1 MEEVKGLNPLPGT
14 TPFHCKAVLFFVKY
28 MNMNNNIISAVVE
41 IINNVQTKGD
51 SAVINY
57 LKKFDGV
64 SFKSAKE
71 FKVTD
76 KQINDSIKKV
86 SADLKTAIKSSYANV
101 LAFHKKEYSNIKKQ
115 WFLTDKVKSV
125 GQIYRPIESVGIYVP
140 GGRFSYPSSVIMNA
154 VAAKVAG
161 VKRIVMM
168 TPPKKMTN
176 EVLFAAK
183 LCGINEIYTIGGAVA
198 IAALAYG
205 TKTIKPVNMIV
216 GPGNAYV
223 NEAKRLVF
231 GKVGIDS
238 LAGPSEVAVVADSGA
253 NKDYVLYDLLA
264 QCEHDTMAKAYL
276 LCSSKET
283 INHIKKNIDR
293 EKLNQIKI
301 YNVDTN
307 KAIDMVND
315 IAPEHLELLIKNAKQ
330 AVKKVYNSGAIFVG
344 YNTATAVGDYW
355 AGPSHVLP
363 TNASAKYSSGLSVM
377 TFLKRSSYIELK
389 TVTKKIKKD
398 IADFANSEGLINHKK
413 SIEIRKTK

>member
-1 MEEVKGLNPLPGT
+1 MNT
-14 TPFHCKAVLFFVKY
+14 DIINAVTD
-28 MNMNNNIISAVVE
+28 IISN
-41 IINNVQTKGD
+41 IQTKGD
-51 SAVINY
+51 SAVIGY

-64 SFKSAKE
+64 SFKSAKYLR
-71 FKVTD
+71 VTD
-76 KQINDSIKKV
+76 KQINEAVKKV
-86 SADLKTAIKSSYANV
+86 SPALKKAIKASYANV

-115 WFLTDKVKSV
+115 WLITDSVKSV
-125 GQIYRPIESVGIYVP
+125 GQIYRPIEAVGIYVP

-168 TPPKKMTN
+168 TPPKKMSN

-183 LCGINEIYTIGGAVA
+183 LCGIREIYTIGGAVA

-238 LAGPSEVAVVADSGA
+238 LAGPSEVAIIADSGA
-253 NKDYVLYDLLA
+253 DKDYVLYDLLA
-264 QCEHDTMAKAYL
+264 QTEHDTMAKAYL
-276 LCSSKET
+276 LCSSKEI
-283 INHIKKNIDR
+283 INYIKKNFDK

-301 YNVDTN
+301 YNVDTK
-307 KAIDMVND
+307 KAIEMVND
-315 IAPEHLELLIKNAKQ
+315 IAPEHLELLVKNAKQ
-330 AVKKVYNSGAIFVG
+330 AVTKIYNAGAIFVG

-377 TFLKRSSYIELK
+377 TFMKRSSYIELK
-389 TVTKKIKKD
+389 KVTSSVKKQ
-398 IADFANSEGLINHKK
+398 IADFAASEGLINHKK
-413 SIEIRKTK
+413 SIEVRKI

>member
-1 MEEVKGLNPLPGT
+1 
-14 TPFHCKAVLFFVKY
+14 
-28 MNMNNNIISAVVE
+28 MNTD
-41 IINNVQTKGD
+41 IINAVTDIIKNIQTKGD
-51 SAVINY
+51 SAVISY

-64 SFKSAKE
+64 SFKSAKDLR
-71 FKVTD
+71 VTD
-76 KQINDSIKKV
+76 KQINEAVKKV
-86 SADLKTAIKSSYANV
+86 SPSLKKAIKASYANV

-115 WFLTDKVKSV
+115 WLLSDSIKSV
-125 GQIYRPIESVGIYVP
+125 GQIYRPIEAAGIYVP

-168 TPPKKMTN
+168 TPPKKMSN

-183 LCGINEIYTIGGAVA
+183 LCGITEIYTIGGAVA

-238 LAGPSEVAVVADSGA
+238 LAGPSEVAIIADSGA
-253 NKDYVLYDLLA
+253 DKDYVLYDLLA
-264 QCEHDTMAKAYL
+264 QAEHDTMAKAYL
-276 LCSSKET
+276 LSSSKEI
-283 INHIKKNIDR
+283 INYIKKNFDK
-293 EKLNQIKI
+293 EKLKQIKI
-301 YNVDTN
+301 YNVDTK
-307 KAIDMVND
+307 KAIEMVND
-315 IAPEHLELLIKNAKQ
+315 IAPEHLELLVKNAKQ
-330 AVKKVYNSGAIFVG
+330 VVTKIYNAGAIFVG

-377 TFLKRSSYIELK
+377 TFMKRSSYIELK
-389 TVTKKIKKD
+389 KVTASVKKQ
-398 IADFANSEGLINHKK
+398 IADFAAAEGLVNHKK
-413 SIEIRKTK
+413 SVEVRKI

>member
-1 MEEVKGLNPLPGT
+1 MNT
-14 TPFHCKAVLFFVKY
+14 DIINAVTD
-28 MNMNNNIISAVVE
+28 IISN
-41 IINNVQTKGD
+41 IQTKGD

-64 SFKSAKE
+64 SFKSAKDLR
-71 FKVTD
+71 VTD
-76 KQINDSIKKV
+76 RQINEAVKKV
-86 SADLKTAIKSSYANV
+86 SPALKKAIKASYANV

-115 WFLTDKVKSV
+115 WLITDSIKSV
-125 GQIYRPIESVGIYVP
+125 GQIYRPIEAVGIYVP

-168 TPPKKMTN
+168 TPPKKMSN

-183 LCGINEIYTIGGAVA
+183 ICGIKEIYTIGGAVA
-198 IAALAYG
+198 IAVLAYG

-238 LAGPSEVAVVADSGA
+238 LAGPSEVAIIADSGA
-253 NKDYVLYDLLA
+253 DKDYVLYDLLA
-264 QCEHDTMAKAYL
+264 QTEHDTMAKAYL
-276 LCSSKET
+276 LCSSKEI
-283 INHIKKNIDR
+283 INYIKKNFDK
-293 EKLNQIKI
+293 EKLNQVKI
-301 YNVDTN
+301 FNVDTK
-307 KAIDMVND
+307 KAIEMVND
-315 IAPEHLELLIKNAKQ
+315 IAPEHLELLVKNAKQ
-330 AVKKVYNSGAIFVG
+330 AVARIYNAGAIFVG

-377 TFLKRSSYIELK
+377 TFMKRSSYIELK
-389 TVTKKIKKD
+389 KVNSVIKKQ
-398 IADFANSEGLINHKK
+398 IADFAASEGLINHKK
-413 SIEIRKTK
+413 SIEVRKI

>member
-1 MEEVKGLNPLPGT
+1 
-14 TPFHCKAVLFFVKY
+14 
-28 MNMNNNIISAVVE
+28 MNTD
-41 IINNVQTKGD
+41 IINAVTDIIKNIQTKGD
-51 SAVINY
+51 SAVIGY
-57 LKKFDGV
+57 LKKFDGITL
-64 SFKSAKE
+64 KSAKD

-76 KQINDSIKKV
+76 KQIKQAVKKV
-86 SADLKTAIKSSYANV
+86 SPDLKKAIKASFDNV
-101 LAFHKKEYSNIKKQ
+101 SAFHKKEYSNIKKQ
-115 WFLTDKVKSV
+115 WFLTDKIKTV

-168 TPPKKMTN
+168 TPPKKMSN
-176 EVLFAAK
+176 EVLFAAN
-183 LCGINEIYTIGGAVA
+183 LCGIKEIYTIGGAVA

-238 LAGPSEVAVVADSGA
+238 LAGPSEVAIVADA
-253 NKDYVLYDLLA
+253 TVNKDYVLYDLLA
-264 QCEHDTMAKAYL
+264 QVEHDTMAKAYL
-276 LCSSKET
+276 LCSSKEV
-283 INHIKKNIDR
+283 INYIKKKMDKD
-293 EKLNQIKI
+293 KLSQIKI
-301 YNVDTN
+301 YNVSVD
-307 KAIDMVND
+307 KAVDMVND
-315 IAPEHLELLIKNAKQ
+315 IAPEHLELLLKNP
-330 AVKKVYNSGAIFVG
+330 KKIVPGIYNAGAIFVG

-377 TFLKRSSYIELK
+377 TFMKRSSYIELK
-389 TVTKKIKKD
+389 KVTSSLKKEIS
-398 IADFANSEGLINHKK
+398 DFANAEGLINHKK
-413 SIEIRKTK
+413 SIEVRKI

>member
-1 MEEVKGLNPLPGT
+1 MSTSIINS
-14 TPFHCKAVLFFVKY
+14 VL
-28 MNMNNNIISAVVE
+28 E
-41 IINNVQTKGD
+41 IINNIQTKGD

-57 LKKFDGV
+57 LKKFDNV
-64 SFKSAKE
+64 SLKSPKE
-71 FKVTD
+71 FKVAE
-76 KQINDSIKKV
+76 KQINDSAKKV
-86 SADLKTAIKSSYANV
+86 SVDLQKAIKASYLNV
-101 LAFHKKEYSNIKKQ
+101 LAFHKKEYSNIQKQ
-115 WFLTDKVKSV
+115 WFLSDKEKTV

-183 LCGINEIYTIGGAVA
+183 LCGIKEIYTIGGAVA

-238 LAGPSEVAVVADSGA
+238 LAGPSEVAIVADSGV

-264 QCEHDTMAKAYL
+264 QTEHDTMAKAYL
-276 LCSSKET
+276 LCSSKE
-283 INHIKKNIDR
+283 IISYVKKNLGK
-293 EKLNQIKI
+293 EKLSQVKI
-301 YNVDTN
+301 YNVNTN
-307 KAIDMVND
+307 KAIEMVND
-315 IAPEHLELLIKNAKQ
+315 IAPEHLELLVKNAKQ
-330 AVKKVYNSGAIFVG
+330 VVKKIYNSGAIFVG

-363 TNASAKYSSGLSVM
+363 TNAAAKYSSGISVM
-377 TFLKRSSYIELK
+377 TFLKRNSYIKL
-389 TVTKKIKKD
+389 KKITNMIKKQ
-398 IADFANSEGLINHKK
+398 IADFANCEGLINHKK
-413 SIEIRKTK
+413 SIEVRKVK

>member
-1 MEEVKGLNPLPGT
+1 MNT
-14 TPFHCKAVLFFVKY
+14 DIINAVTD
-28 MNMNNNIISAVVE
+28 IISN
-41 IINNVQTKGD
+41 IQTKGD

-64 SFKSAKE
+64 SFKSAKDLR
-71 FKVTD
+71 VTD
-76 KQINDSIKKV
+76 KQINEAVKKV
-86 SADLKTAIKSSYANV
+86 SPALKKAIKASYANV

-115 WFLTDKVKSV
+115 WLITDSVKSV
-125 GQIYRPIESVGIYVP
+125 GQIYRPIEAVGIYVP

-168 TPPKKMTN
+168 TPPKKMSN

-183 LCGINEIYTIGGAVA
+183 ICGIKEIYTIGGAVA
-198 IAALAYG
+198 IAVLAYG

-238 LAGPSEVAVVADSGA
+238 LAGPSEVAIIADSGA
-253 NKDYVLYDLLA
+253 DKDYVLYDLLA
-264 QCEHDTMAKAYL
+264 QTEHDTMAKAYL
-276 LCSSKET
+276 LCSSKEI
-283 INHIKKNIDR
+283 INYIKKNFDK
-293 EKLNQIKI
+293 EKLNQVKI
-301 YNVDTN
+301 FNVDTK
-307 KAIDMVND
+307 KAIEMVND
-315 IAPEHLELLIKNAKQ
+315 IAPEHLELLVKNAKQ
-330 AVKKVYNSGAIFVG
+330 AVTKIYNAGAIFVG

-377 TFLKRSSYIELK
+377 TFMKRSSYIELK
-389 TVTKKIKKD
+389 KVNASVKKQ
-398 IADFANSEGLINHKK
+398 IADFAASEGLINHKK
-413 SIEIRKTK
+413 SIEVRKI

>member
-1 MEEVKGLNPLPGT
+1 
-14 TPFHCKAVLFFVKY
+14 
-28 MNMNNNIISAVVE
+28 MNNNDIVNSVKDIISN
-41 IINNVQTKGD
+41 IQSRGD
-51 SAVINY
+51 GAVISY

-64 SFKSAKE
+64 SFKSAKD
-71 FKVTD
+71 FKVTSKRISD
-76 KQINDSIKKV
+76 AAKKV
-86 SADLKTAIKSSYANV
+86 SPELKKAIKASYANV
-101 LAFHKKEYSNIKKQ
+101 LSFHKKEYSNIKKQ
-115 WFLTDKVKSV
+115 WFLSDNNKTV
-125 GQIYRPIESVGIYVP
+125 GQIYHAIESVGIYVP

-176 EVLFAAK
+176 EVLFAAS

-198 IAALAYG
+198 VAALAYG

-238 LAGPSEVAVVADSGA
+238 LAGPSEVAVVADAGA
-253 NKDYVLYDLLA
+253 DKEYVFYDLMA
-264 QCEHDTMAKAYL
+264 QVEHDTMAKAYL

-283 INHIKKNIDR
+283 INYIKKNFDK
-293 EKLNQIKI
+293 EKLKQVKI
-301 YNVDTN
+301 YNVPVD

-315 IAPEHLELLIKNAKQ
+315 IAPEHLELLLKNAKKYVNRIHN
-330 AVKKVYNSGAIFVG
+330 AGAIFVG

-389 TVTKKIKKD
+389 KVNSSIRKN
-398 IADFANSEGLINHKK
+398 IADFAGSEGLVNHKK
-413 SIEIRKTK
+413 SIEVRKI

>member
-1 MEEVKGLNPLPGT
+1 MNT
-14 TPFHCKAVLFFVKY
+14 DIINAVTD
-28 MNMNNNIISAVVE
+28 IISN
-41 IINNVQTKGD
+41 IQTKGD

-64 SFKSAKE
+64 SFKSAKDLR
-71 FKVTD
+71 VTD
-76 KQINDSIKKV
+76 KQINEAVKKV
-86 SADLKTAIKSSYANV
+86 SPALKKAIKASYANV

-115 WFLTDKVKSV
+115 WLITDSIKSV
-125 GQIYRPIESVGIYVP
+125 GQIYRPIEAVGIYVP

-168 TPPKKMTN
+168 TPPKKMSN

-183 LCGINEIYTIGGAVA
+183 ICGIKEIYTIGGAVA
-198 IAALAYG
+198 IAVLAYG

-238 LAGPSEVAVVADSGA
+238 LAGPSEVAIIADSGA
-253 NKDYVLYDLLA
+253 DKDYVLYDLLA
-264 QCEHDTMAKAYL
+264 QTEHDTMAKAYL
-276 LCSSKET
+276 LCSSKEI
-283 INHIKKNIDR
+283 INYIKKNFDK
-293 EKLNQIKI
+293 EKLNQVKI
-301 YNVDTN
+301 FNVDTK
-307 KAIDMVND
+307 KAIEMVND
-315 IAPEHLELLIKNAKQ
+315 IAPEHLELLVKNAKQ
-330 AVKKVYNSGAIFVG
+330 AVTKIYNAGAIFVG

-377 TFLKRSSYIELK
+377 TFMKRSSYIELK
-389 TVTKKIKKD
+389 KVTSSVKKQ
-398 IADFANSEGLINHKK
+398 IADFAASEGLINHKK
-413 SIEIRKTK
+413 SIEVRKI

>member
-1 MEEVKGLNPLPGT
+1 MNT
-14 TPFHCKAVLFFVKY
+14 DIINAVTD
-28 MNMNNNIISAVVE
+28 IIS
-41 IINNVQTKGD
+41 NVQTKGD

-64 SFKSAKE
+64 SFKSAKDLR
-71 FKVTD
+71 VTD
-76 KQINDSIKKV
+76 KQINEEVKKV
-86 SADLKTAIKSSYANV
+86 SPALKKAIKASYANV

-115 WFLTDKVKSV
+115 WLITDSVKSV
-125 GQIYRPIESVGIYVP
+125 GQIYRPIEAVGIYVP

-168 TPPKKMTN
+168 TPPKKMSN

-183 LCGINEIYTIGGAVA
+183 LCGIKEIYTIGGAVA

-238 LAGPSEVAVVADSGA
+238 LAGPSEVAIIADSGA
-253 NKDYVLYDLLA
+253 DKDYVLYDLLA
-264 QCEHDTMAKAYL
+264 QTEHDTMAKAYL
-276 LCSSKET
+276 LCSSKEI
-283 INHIKKNIDR
+283 INYIKKNFDK

-301 YNVDTN
+301 FNVDTK
-307 KAIDMVND
+307 KAIEMVND
-315 IAPEHLELLIKNAKQ
+315 IAPEHLELLLKNAKQ
-330 AVKKVYNSGAIFVG
+330 AVTKIYNAGAIFVG

-377 TFLKRSSYIELK
+377 TFMKRSSYIELK
-389 TVTKKIKKD
+389 KVTSSVKKQ
-398 IADFANSEGLINHKK
+398 IADFAASEGLINHKK
-413 SIEIRKTK
+413 SIEVRKI

>member
-1 MEEVKGLNPLPGT
+1 
-14 TPFHCKAVLFFVKY
+14 
-28 MNMNNNIISAVVE
+28 MNTD
-41 IINNVQTKGD
+41 IINAVTDIIKNIQIKGD

-64 SFKSAKE
+64 SFKSAKDLR
-71 FKVTD
+71 VTD
-76 KQINDSIKKV
+76 KQIKDAVKKV
-86 SADLKTAIKSSYANV
+86 SPALKKAIKASYANV
-101 LAFHKKEYSNIKKQ
+101 LAFHKKEYSNIKKE
-115 WFLTDKVKSV
+115 WLLSDKVKSV
-125 GQIYRPIESVGIYVP
+125 GQIYRPIEAVGIYVP

-168 TPPKKMTN
+168 TPPKKMSN
-176 EVLFAAK
+176 EVLFAAN
-183 LCGINEIYTIGGAVA
+183 LCGIKEIYTVGGAVA

-238 LAGPSEVAVVADSGA
+238 LAGPSEVAIIADAGA
-253 NKDYVLYDLLA
+253 DKDYVLYDLLA
-264 QCEHDTMAKAYL
+264 QAEHDTMAKAYL
-276 LCSSKET
+276 LCSSKQT
-283 INHIKKNIDR
+283 IEYIKKNFDK

-301 YNVDTN
+301 YNVDTK
-307 KAIDMVND
+307 KAVDMVND

-330 AVKKVYNSGAIFVG
+330 VVKNIYNAGAIFVG

-377 TFLKRSSYIELK
+377 TFMKRSSYIELK
-389 TVTKKIKKD
+389 KVNSVIKKQ
-398 IADFANSEGLINHKK
+398 IADFANAEGLLNHKK
-413 SIEIRKTK
+413 SVEVRKI

>member
-1 MEEVKGLNPLPGT
+1 MNT
-14 TPFHCKAVLFFVKY
+14 DIINAVTD
-28 MNMNNNIISAVVE
+28 IISN
-41 IINNVQTKGD
+41 IQTKGD
-51 SAVINY
+51 NAVIGY

-64 SFKSAKE
+64 SFKSAKDLR
-71 FKVTD
+71 VTD
-76 KQINDSIKKV
+76 KQINEAVKKV
-86 SADLKTAIKSSYANV
+86 SPALKKAIKASYANV

-115 WFLTDKVKSV
+115 WLITDSVKSV
-125 GQIYRPIESVGIYVP
+125 GQIYRPIEAVGIYVP

-168 TPPKKMTN
+168 TPPKKMSN

-183 LCGINEIYTIGGAVA
+183 LCGIKEIYTIGGAVA
-198 IAALAYG
+198 IAVLAYG

-238 LAGPSEVAVVADSGA
+238 LAGPSEVAIIADSGA
-253 NKDYVLYDLLA
+253 DKDYVLYDLLA
-264 QCEHDTMAKAYL
+264 QTEHDTMAKAYL
-276 LCSSKET
+276 LCSSKEI
-283 INHIKKNIDR
+283 INYIKKNFDK
-293 EKLNQIKI
+293 EKLNQVKI
-301 YNVDTN
+301 FNVDTK
-307 KAIDMVND
+307 KAIEMVND
-315 IAPEHLELLIKNAKQ
+315 IAPEHLELLVKNAKQ
-330 AVKKVYNSGAIFVG
+330 AVTKIYNAGAIFVG

-377 TFLKRSSYIELK
+377 TFMKRSSYIELK
-389 TVTKKIKKD
+389 KVTSSVKKQ
-398 IADFANSEGLINHKK
+398 IADFAASEGLINHKK
-413 SIEIRKTK
+413 SIEVRKI

>member
-1 MEEVKGLNPLPGT
+1 MNT
-14 TPFHCKAVLFFVKY
+14 DIINAVTD
-28 MNMNNNIISAVVE
+28 IISN
-41 IINNVQTKGD
+41 IQTKGD
-51 SAVINY
+51 SAVISY

-64 SFKSAKE
+64 SFKSAKDLR
-71 FKVTD
+71 VTD
-76 KQINDSIKKV
+76 KQINEAVKKV
-86 SADLKTAIKSSYANV
+86 SPALKKAIKASYANV

-115 WFLTDKVKSV
+115 WLITDSIKSV
-125 GQIYRPIESVGIYVP
+125 GQIYRPIEAVGIYVP

-168 TPPKKMTN
+168 TPPKKMSN

-183 LCGINEIYTIGGAVA
+183 ICGIKEIYTIGGAVA

-238 LAGPSEVAVVADSGA
+238 LAGPSEVAIIADSGA
-253 NKDYVLYDLLA
+253 DKDYVLYDLLA
-264 QCEHDTMAKAYL
+264 QTEHDTMAKAYL
-276 LCSSKET
+276 LCSSKEI
-283 INHIKKNIDR
+283 INYIKKNFDK

-301 YNVDTN
+301 FNVDTK
-307 KAIDMVND
+307 KAIEMVND
-315 IAPEHLELLIKNAKQ
+315 IAPEHLELLLKNAKQ
-330 AVKKVYNSGAIFVG
+330 AVTKIYNAGAIFVG

-377 TFLKRSSYIELK
+377 TFMKRSSYIELK
-389 TVTKKIKKD
+389 KVNASVKKQ
-398 IADFANSEGLINHKK
+398 IADFAASEGLINHKK
-413 SIEIRKTK
+413 SIEVRKI

>member
-1 MEEVKGLNPLPGT
+1 MSTSIINS
-14 TPFHCKAVLFFVKY
+14 VL
-28 MNMNNNIISAVVE
+28 E
-41 IINNVQTKGD
+41 IINNIQAKGD
-51 SAVINY
+51 SAIINY

-64 SFKSAKE
+64 SFKNPNE
-71 FKVTD
+71 FKVSE
-76 KQINDSIKKV
+76 KQINDSEKKV
-86 SADLKTAIKSSYANV
+86 SADLKKAIKASYLNV
-101 LAFHKKEYSNIKKQ
+101 LAFHKKEYSNIQKQ
-115 WFLTDKVKSV
+115 WFLTDKIKSV

-154 VAAKVAG
+154 VASKVAG

-168 TPPKKMTN
+168 TPPKKMTK
-176 EVLFAAK
+176 EVLFASK
-183 LCGINEIYTIGGAVA
+183 LCGIKEIYTIGGAVA

-238 LAGPSEVAVVADSGA
+238 LAGPSEVALIADKGA

-264 QCEHDTMAKAYL
+264 QAEHDTMAKAYL
-276 LCSSKET
+276 LCSSKEV
-283 INHIKKNIDR
+283 INYVKKNIDK

-301 YNVDTN
+301 YNVNTD
-307 KAIDMVND
+307 KAIEMVND
-315 IAPEHLELLIKNAKQ
+315 IAPEHLELLIKNAKTV
-330 AVKKVYNSGAIFVG
+330 VKKVYNSGAIFVG

-363 TNASAKYSSGLSVM
+363 TNSSAKYSSGLSVM
-377 TFLKRSSYIELK
+377 TFLKRNSYIELK
-389 TVTKKIKKD
+389 TVTDTIKKQ
-398 IADFANSEGLINHKK
+398 IADFASCEGLINHKK
-413 SIEIRKTK
+413 SVEVRKVR

>member
-1 MEEVKGLNPLPGT
+1 MNT
-14 TPFHCKAVLFFVKY
+14 DIINAVTD
-28 MNMNNNIISAVVE
+28 IISN
-41 IINNVQTKGD
+41 IQTKGD

-64 SFKSAKE
+64 SFKSAKDLR
-71 FKVTD
+71 VTD
-76 KQINDSIKKV
+76 RQINEAVKKV
-86 SADLKTAIKSSYANV
+86 SPALKKAIKASYANV

-115 WFLTDKVKSV
+115 WLITDSIKSV
-125 GQIYRPIESVGIYVP
+125 GQIYRPIEAVGIYVP
-140 GGRFSYPSSVIMNA
+140 GGRFSYPSSVIMNF

-168 TPPKKMTN
+168 TPPKKMSN

-183 LCGINEIYTIGGAVA
+183 ICGIKEIYTIGGAVA
-198 IAALAYG
+198 IAVLAYG

-238 LAGPSEVAVVADSGA
+238 LAGPSEVAIIADSGA
-253 NKDYVLYDLLA
+253 DKDYVLYDLLA
-264 QCEHDTMAKAYL
+264 QTEHDTMAKAYL
-276 LCSSKET
+276 LCSSKEI
-283 INHIKKNIDR
+283 INYIKKNFDK
-293 EKLNQIKI
+293 EKLNQVKI
-301 YNVDTN
+301 FNVDTK
-307 KAIDMVND
+307 KAIEMVND
-315 IAPEHLELLIKNAKQ
+315 IAPEHLELLVKNAKQ
-330 AVKKVYNSGAIFVG
+330 AVARIYNAGAIFVG

-377 TFLKRSSYIELK
+377 TFMKRSSYIELK
-389 TVTKKIKKD
+389 KVNSVIKKQ
-398 IADFANSEGLINHKK
+398 IADFANAEGLLNHKK
-413 SIEIRKTK
+413 SVEVRKI

>member
-1 MEEVKGLNPLPGT
+1 MNT
-14 TPFHCKAVLFFVKY
+14 DIINAVTD
-28 MNMNNNIISAVVE
+28 IISN
-41 IINNVQTKGD
+41 IQTKGD
-51 SAVINY
+51 NAVISY

-64 SFKSAKE
+64 TFKSAKDL
-71 FKVTD
+71 KVTD
-76 KQINDSIKKV
+76 KQIKEAVKKV
-86 SADLKTAIKSSYANV
+86 SPALKKAIKASYANV
-101 LAFHKKEYSNIKKQ
+101 LAFHRKEYSNITKQ
-115 WFLTDKVKSV
+115 WLLTDKIKSV

-168 TPPKKMTN
+168 TPPKKMSN
-176 EVLFAAK
+176 EVLFAAN
-183 LCGINEIYTIGGAVA
+183 LCGIKEIYTIGGAVA
-198 IAALAYG
+198 IATLAYG
-205 TKTIKPVNMIV
+205 TKTINPVNMIV

-238 LAGPSEVAVVADSGA
+238 LAGPSEVAVIADSGA
-253 NKDYVLYDLLA
+253 DKDYILYDLLA
-264 QCEHDTMAKAYL
+264 QAEHDTMAKAYL
-276 LCSSKET
+276 LCSSKNT
-283 INHIKKNIDR
+283 IDYVKKNFDK

-301 YNVDTN
+301 YNVDTK

-315 IAPEHLELLIKNAKQ
+315 IAPEHLELLIKNPKQ
-330 AVKKVYNSGAIFVG
+330 VVSKIYNAGAIFAG

-377 TFLKRSSYIELK
+377 TFMKRSSYIELK
-389 TVTKKIKKD
+389 KVNALVKKQ
-398 IADFANSEGLINHKK
+398 IADFANAEGLLNHKK
-413 SIEIRKTK
+413 SIEVRKI

>member
-1 MEEVKGLNPLPGT
+1 MNT
-14 TPFHCKAVLFFVKY
+14 DIINAVTD
-28 MNMNNNIISAVVE
+28 IISN
-41 IINNVQTKGD
+41 IQTKGD
-51 SAVINY
+51 SAAINY

-64 SFKSAKE
+64 SFKSAKDLR
-71 FKVTD
+71 VTD
-76 KQINDSIKKV
+76 KQINEAVKKV
-86 SADLKTAIKSSYANV
+86 RPALKKAIKASYANV

-115 WFLTDKVKSV
+115 WLITDSVKSV
-125 GQIYRPIESVGIYVP
+125 GQIYRPIEAVGIYVP

-168 TPPKKMTN
+168 TPPKKMSN

-183 LCGINEIYTIGGAVA
+183 ICGIKEIYTIGGAVA
-198 IAALAYG
+198 IAVLAYG

-223 NEAKRLVF
+223 NESKRLVF

-238 LAGPSEVAVVADSGA
+238 LAGPSEVAIIADSGA
-253 NKDYVLYDLLA
+253 DKDYVLYDLLA
-264 QCEHDTMAKAYL
+264 QTEHDTMAKAYL
-276 LCSSKET
+276 LCSSKEI
-283 INHIKKNIDR
+283 INYIKKNFDK

-301 YNVDTN
+301 YNVDTK

-315 IAPEHLELLIKNAKQ
+315 IAPEHLELLVKKAKQ
-330 AVKKVYNSGAIFVG
+330 VVTKIYNAGAIFVG

-377 TFLKRSSYIELK
+377 TFMKRSSYIELK
-389 TVTKKIKKD
+389 KVTSSVKKQ
-398 IADFANSEGLINHKK
+398 IADFAASEGLINHKK
-413 SIEIRKTK
+413 SIEVRKI

>member
-1 MEEVKGLNPLPGT
+1 MNT
-14 TPFHCKAVLFFVKY
+14 DIINAVQ
-28 MNMNNNIISAVVE
+28 E
-41 IINNVQTKGD
+41 IIRNIQTKGD
-51 SAVINY
+51 NAVIGY

-64 SFKSAKE
+64 SFKSPKE
-71 FKVTD
+71 LKVTD
-76 KQINDSIKKV
+76 KQINEAVKKV
-86 SADLKTAIKSSYANV
+86 SVDLKKAIKASYANV

-115 WFLTDKVKSV
+115 WILTDSIKSV
-125 GQIYRPIESVGIYVP
+125 GQIYRPIESAGIYVP
-140 GGRFSYPSSVIMNA
+140 GGRFSYPSSVIMNV

-168 TPPKKMTN
+168 TPPKKMSN

-183 LCGINEIYTIGGAVA
+183 LCGIKEIYTIGGAVA

-238 LAGPSEVAVVADSGA
+238 LAGPSEVAIIADSGA
-253 NKDYVLYDLLA
+253 DKEYVLYDLLA
-264 QCEHDTMAKAYL
+264 QAEHDTMAKAYL
-276 LCSSKET
+276 LCSSKE
-283 INHIKKNIDR
+283 IISYIKKNFDK

-330 AVKKVYNSGAIFVG
+330 AVTKIYNAGAIFVG

-377 TFLKRSSYIELK
+377 TFMKRSSYIELK
-389 TVTKKIKKD
+389 KVKASVKKQ
-398 IADFANSEGLINHKK
+398 IADFAAAEGLVNHKK
-413 SIEIRKTK
+413 SVEVRKI

>member
-1 MEEVKGLNPLPGT
+1 MNT
-14 TPFHCKAVLFFVKY
+14 DIINAVQ
-28 MNMNNNIISAVVE
+28 E
-41 IINNVQTKGD
+41 IIRNIQTKGD
-51 SAVINY
+51 NAVISY

-71 FKVTD
+71 LKVTD
-76 KQINDSIKKV
+76 KQINEAVKKV
-86 SADLKTAIKSSYANV
+86 SADLKKAIKASYSNV

-115 WFLTDKVKSV
+115 WLLTDSIKSV

-140 GGRFSYPSSVIMNA
+140 GGRFSYPSSVIMNV

-168 TPPKKMTN
+168 TPPKKMSN

-183 LCGINEIYTIGGAVA
+183 LCGIKEIYTIGGAVA

-238 LAGPSEVAVVADSGA
+238 LAGPSEVAIIADSGA
-253 NKDYVLYDLLA
+253 NKEYVLYDLLA
-264 QCEHDTMAKAYL
+264 QAEHDTMAKAYL
-276 LCSSKET
+276 LCSSKE
-283 INHIKKNIDR
+283 IISYIKKNFDK

-301 YNVDTN
+301 YNVDIA

-330 AVKKVYNSGAIFVG
+330 TVSKIYNAGAIFVG

-377 TFLKRSSYIELK
+377 TFMKRSSYIELK
-389 TVTKKIKKD
+389 KVKASVKKQ
-398 IADFANSEGLINHKK
+398 IADFAAAEGLINHKR
-413 SIEIRKTK
+413 SVEVRKI

>member
-1 MEEVKGLNPLPGT
+1 MNT
-14 TPFHCKAVLFFVKY
+14 DIINAVTD
-28 MNMNNNIISAVVE
+28 IISN
-41 IINNVQTKGD
+41 IQTKGD
-51 SAVINY
+51 NAVIGY

-64 SFKSAKE
+64 SFKSAKDLR
-71 FKVTD
+71 VTD
-76 KQINDSIKKV
+76 KQINEAVKKV
-86 SADLKTAIKSSYANV
+86 SPALKKAIKASYANV

-115 WFLTDKVKSV
+115 WLITDSVKSV
-125 GQIYRPIESVGIYVP
+125 GQIYRPIEAVGIYVP

-168 TPPKKMTN
+168 TPPKKMSN

-183 LCGINEIYTIGGAVA
+183 ICGIKEIYTIGGAVA

-238 LAGPSEVAVVADSGA
+238 LAGPSEVAIIADSGA
-253 NKDYVLYDLLA
+253 DKDYVLYDLLA
-264 QCEHDTMAKAYL
+264 QTEHDTMAKAYL
-276 LCSSKET
+276 LCSSKEI
-283 INHIKKNIDR
+283 INYIKKNFDK
-293 EKLNQIKI
+293 EKLNQVKI
-301 YNVDTN
+301 FNVDTK
-307 KAIDMVND
+307 KAIEMVND
-315 IAPEHLELLIKNAKQ
+315 IAPEHLELLVKNAKQ
-330 AVKKVYNSGAIFVG
+330 AVTKIYNAGAIFVG

-377 TFLKRSSYIELK
+377 TFMKRSSYIELK
-389 TVTKKIKKD
+389 KVTSSVKKQ
-398 IADFANSEGLINHKK
+398 IADFAASEGLINHKK
-413 SIEIRKTK
+413 SIEVRKI

>member
-1 MEEVKGLNPLPGT
+1 MNT
-14 TPFHCKAVLFFVKY
+14 DIINAVTD
-28 MNMNNNIISAVVE
+28 IISN
-41 IINNVQTKGD
+41 IQTKGD

-64 SFKSAKE
+64 SFKSAKDLR
-71 FKVTD
+71 VTD
-76 KQINDSIKKV
+76 KQINEAVKKV
-86 SADLKTAIKSSYANV
+86 SAALKKAIKASYANV

-115 WFLTDKVKSV
+115 WLLTDSIKSV

-140 GGRFSYPSSVIMNA
+140 GGRYSYPSSVIMNA

-168 TPPKKMTN
+168 TPPKKMSN

-183 LCGINEIYTIGGAVA
+183 LCGIKEIYTIGGAVA

-238 LAGPSEVAVVADSGA
+238 LAGPSEVAIIADSGA
-253 NKDYVLYDLLA
+253 DKDYVLYDLLA
-264 QCEHDTMAKAYL
+264 QAEHDTMAKAYL
-276 LCSSKET
+276 LCSSKQT
-283 INHIKKNIDR
+283 IDYIKKNFDK

-301 YNVDTN
+301 YNVDTK

-315 IAPEHLELLIKNAKQ
+315 IAPEHLELLVKNAKQ
-330 AVKKVYNSGAIFVG
+330 VVKNIYNAGAIFVG

-377 TFLKRSSYIELK
+377 TFMKRSSYIELK
-389 TVTKKIKKD
+389 KVTSSVKKQ
-398 IADFANSEGLINHKK
+398 IADFAASEGLINHKK
-413 SIEIRKTK
+413 SIEVRKI

>member
-1 MEEVKGLNPLPGT
+1 MNT
-14 TPFHCKAVLFFVKY
+14 DIINAVTD
-28 MNMNNNIISAVVE
+28 IISN
-41 IINNVQTKGD
+41 IQTKGD

-64 SFKSAKE
+64 SFKSAKDLR
-71 FKVTD
+71 VTD
-76 KQINDSIKKV
+76 KQINEAVKKV
-86 SADLKTAIKSSYANV
+86 SAALKKAIKASYANV

-115 WFLTDKVKSV
+115 WLLTDSIKSV

-168 TPPKKMTN
+168 TPPKKMSN

-183 LCGINEIYTIGGAVA
+183 LCGIKEIYTIGGAVA

-238 LAGPSEVAVVADSGA
+238 LAGPSEVAIIADSGA
-253 NKDYVLYDLLA
+253 DKDYVLYDLLA
-264 QCEHDTMAKAYL
+264 QAEHDTMAKAYL
-276 LCSSKET
+276 LCSSKQT
-283 INHIKKNIDR
+283 IDYIQKNFDK

-301 YNVDTN
+301 YNVDTK

-315 IAPEHLELLIKNAKQ
+315 IAPEHLELLVKNAKQ
-330 AVKKVYNSGAIFVG
+330 VVKNIYNAGAIFVG

-377 TFLKRSSYIELK
+377 TFMKRSSYIELK
-389 TVTKKIKKD
+389 KVTSSVKKQ
-398 IADFANSEGLINHKK
+398 IADFAASEGLINHKK
-413 SIEIRKTK
+413 SIEVRKI

>member
-1 MEEVKGLNPLPGT
+1 MNT
-14 TPFHCKAVLFFVKY
+14 DIINAVTD
-28 MNMNNNIISAVVE
+28 IIS
-41 IINNVQTKGD
+41 NVQTKGD
-51 SAVINY
+51 NAVIGY

-71 FKVTD
+71 LKVTD
-76 KQINDSIKKV
+76 KQINEAVKKV
-86 SADLKTAIKSSYANV
+86 SVDLKKAIKASYANV

-115 WFLTDKVKSV
+115 WLLTDNIKSV

-140 GGRFSYPSSVIMNA
+140 GGRFSYPSSVIMNV

-168 TPPKKMTN
+168 TPPKKMSN

-183 LCGINEIYTIGGAVA
+183 LCGIKEIYTIGGAVA

-238 LAGPSEVAVVADSGA
+238 LAGPSEVAIIADSGA
-253 NKDYVLYDLLA
+253 NKEYVLYDLLA
-264 QCEHDTMAKAYL
+264 QAEHDTMAKAYL
-276 LCSSKET
+276 LCSSKE
-283 INHIKKNIDR
+283 IISYIKKNFDK

-330 AVKKVYNSGAIFVG
+330 TVSKIYNAGAIFVG

-377 TFLKRSSYIELK
+377 TFMKRSSYIELK
-389 TVTKKIKKD
+389 KVKASVKKQ
-398 IADFANSEGLINHKK
+398 IADFAAAEGLVNHKK
-413 SIEIRKTK
+413 SVEVRKI

>member
-1 MEEVKGLNPLPGT
+1 
-14 TPFHCKAVLFFVKY
+14 
-28 MNMNNNIISAVVE
+28 MNTNIINAVTD
-41 IINNVQTKGD
+41 IISNIQTKGD
-51 SAVINY
+51 SAVIGY

-64 SFKSAKE
+64 TFKAAKE
-71 FKVTD
+71 LKVTD
-76 KQINDSIKKV
+76 KQIKDAVKKV
-86 SADLKTAIKSSYANV
+86 SPALKKAIKASYANV
-101 LAFHKKEYSNIKKQ
+101 LAFHKEEYSNIKKE
-115 WFLTDKVKSV
+115 WLLTDKVKSV

-168 TPPKKMTN
+168 TPPKKMSN

-183 LCGINEIYTIGGAVA
+183 ICGIKEIYTIGGAVA

-238 LAGPSEVAVVADSGA
+238 LAGPSEVAVIADSGA
-253 NKDYVLYDLLA
+253 DKDYVLYDLLA
-264 QCEHDTMAKAYL
+264 QSEHDTMAKSYL
-276 LCSSKET
+276 LCSSKQT
-283 INHIKKNIDR
+283 IDYIKKNFDK
-293 EKLNQIKI
+293 EKLNQVKF
-301 YNVDTN
+301 YNVDTK
-307 KAIDMVND
+307 KAVDMVND
-315 IAPEHLELLIKNAKQ
+315 IAPEHLELLTKNAKQ
-330 AVKKVYNSGAIFVG
+330 IVKKIYNAGAIFVG

-377 TFLKRSSYIELK
+377 TFMKRSSYIELK
-389 TVTKKIKKD
+389 KVVPTVKKQ
-398 IADFANSEGLINHKK
+398 IADFAEAEGLLNHKK
-413 SIEIRKTK
+413 SIEVRKI

>member
-1 MEEVKGLNPLPGT
+1 MNT
-14 TPFHCKAVLFFVKY
+14 DIINAVTD
-28 MNMNNNIISAVVE
+28 IISN
-41 IINNVQTKGD
+41 IQTKGD

-64 SFKSAKE
+64 SFKSAKDLR
-71 FKVTD
+71 VTD
-76 KQINDSIKKV
+76 KQINEAVKKV
-86 SADLKTAIKSSYANV
+86 SPALKKAIKASYANV

-115 WFLTDKVKSV
+115 WLITDSVKSV
-125 GQIYRPIESVGIYVP
+125 GQIYRPIEAVGIYVP

-168 TPPKKMTN
+168 TPPKKMSN

-183 LCGINEIYTIGGAVA
+183 ICGIKEIYTIGGAVA
-198 IAALAYG
+198 IAVLAYG

-238 LAGPSEVAVVADSGA
+238 LAGPSEVAIIADSGA
-253 NKDYVLYDLLA
+253 DKDYVLYDLLA
-264 QCEHDTMAKAYL
+264 QTEHDTMAKAYL
-276 LCSSKET
+276 LCSSKEI
-283 INHIKKNIDR
+283 INYIKKNFDK

-301 YNVDTN
+301 YNVDTK
-307 KAIDMVND
+307 KAIEMVND
-315 IAPEHLELLIKNAKQ
+315 IAPEHLELLVKNAKQ
-330 AVKKVYNSGAIFVG
+330 AVTKIYNAGAIFVG

-377 TFLKRSSYIELK
+377 TFMKRSSYIELK
-389 TVTKKIKKD
+389 KVNASVKKQ
-398 IADFANSEGLINHKK
+398 IADFAASEGLINHKK
-413 SIEIRKTK
+413 SIEVRKI

>member
-1 MEEVKGLNPLPGT
+1 MNT
-14 TPFHCKAVLFFVKY
+14 DIINAVTD
-28 MNMNNNIISAVVE
+28 IISN
-41 IINNVQTKGD
+41 IQTKGD

-64 SFKSAKE
+64 SFKSAKDLR
-71 FKVTD
+71 VTD
-76 KQINDSIKKV
+76 RQINEAVKKV
-86 SADLKTAIKSSYANV
+86 SPALKKAIKASYANV

-115 WFLTDKVKSV
+115 WLITDSIKSV
-125 GQIYRPIESVGIYVP
+125 GQIYRPIEAVGIYVP

-168 TPPKKMTN
+168 TPPKKMSN

-183 LCGINEIYTIGGAVA
+183 ICGIKEIYTIGGAVA
-198 IAALAYG
+198 IAVLAYG

-238 LAGPSEVAVVADSGA
+238 LAGPSEVAIIADSGA
-253 NKDYVLYDLLA
+253 DKDYVLYDLLA
-264 QCEHDTMAKAYL
+264 QTEHDTMAKAYL
-276 LCSSKET
+276 LCSSKEI
-283 INHIKKNIDR
+283 INYIKKNFDK

-301 YNVDTN
+301 FNVDTK
-307 KAIDMVND
+307 KAIEMVND
-315 IAPEHLELLIKNAKQ
+315 IAPEHLELLLKNAKQ
-330 AVKKVYNSGAIFVG
+330 AVTKIYNAGAIFVG

-377 TFLKRSSYIELK
+377 TFMKRSSYIELK
-389 TVTKKIKKD
+389 KVNSVIKKQ
-398 IADFANSEGLINHKK
+398 IADFANAEGLLNHKK
-413 SIEIRKTK
+413 SVEVRKI

>member
-1 MEEVKGLNPLPGT
+1 MSTSIINS
-14 TPFHCKAVLFFVKY
+14 VLG
-28 MNMNNNIISAVVE
+28 
-41 IINNVQTKGD
+41 IINNIQTKGD
-51 SAVINY
+51 SAVISY

-64 SFKSAKE
+64 SFKRAKE
-71 FKVTD
+71 FKVSK
-76 KQINDSIKKV
+76 KQIDDSTKKV
-86 SADLKTAIKSSYANV
+86 SENLKKAIKASYLNV
-101 LAFHKKEYSNIKKQ
+101 LAFHKKEYSNIHKQ
-115 WFLTDKVKSV
+115 WFLTDKEKTV

-183 LCGINEIYTIGGAVA
+183 LCGIKEIYTIGGAVA
-198 IAALAYG
+198 IGALAYG
-205 TKTIKPVNMIV
+205 TQTIKPVNMIV

-238 LAGPSEVAVVADSGA
+238 LAGPSEVAVIADSGA
-253 NKDYVLYDLLA
+253 DKDYVLYDLLA
-264 QCEHDTMAKAYL
+264 QSEHDTMAKSYL
-276 LCSSKET
+276 LCSSKQT
-283 INHIKKNIDR
+283 IDYIKKNFDK
-293 EKLNQIKI
+293 EKLNQVKF
-301 YNVDTN
+301 YNVDTK
-307 KAIDMVND
+307 KAVDMVND
-315 IAPEHLELLIKNAKQ
+315 IAPEHLELLTKSAKQ
-330 AVKKVYNSGAIFVG
+330 IVKKIYNAGAIFVG

-377 TFLKRSSYIELK
+377 TFMKRSSYIELK
-389 TVTKKIKKD
+389 KVVPTVKKQ
-398 IADFANSEGLINHKK
+398 IADFAEAEGLLNHKK
-413 SIEIRKTK
+413 SIEVRKI